1 MESSYTHPRLLWE
14 NKTISYMQ
22 LMLWHLRSFLSTQI
36 KIVIVIFIVIVIV
49 IAIIFVTKTHLE
61 ANTVLYGKKQAK
73 KEHRCLWQGKIENAE
88 LQKFRKWNIPS
99 AIKLFQKYLSQ
110 SI

>member
-1 MESSYTHPRLLWE
+1 
-14 NKTISYMQ
+14 
-22 LMLWHLRSFLSTQI
+22 MLWHLRSFLSDQI
-36 KIVIVIFIVIVIV
+36 NIVIVIIIFIV

-73 KEHRCLWQGKIENAE
+73 KEHGCLRQGKIENAE

-99 AIKLFQKYLSQ
+99 VIKLFQNYLSQ